1 MTAVATGQRAG
12 ASVDFSDSTVAQVIS
27 RTPDPEVPVISI
39 ADLGILRSVE
49 VDDAARTL
57 VATVTPTY
65 SGCPAMEAITDRI
78 VFAAREH
85 GYEATVRTLL
95 SPPWTTDWMT
105 EEGRAALHRFG
116 IAPPGPAS
124 GADTSG
130 PVLVRLARHVVACP
144 RCGSDDTT
152 EIAHFG
158 STACKALRR
167 CNACLE
173 PFDEFKA
180 L

>member
-1 MTAVATGQRAG
+1 VDSAVAEA
-12 ASVDFSDSTVAQVIS
+12 IS
-27 RTPDPEVPVISI
+27 RIADPEVPVISI

-49 VDDAARTL
+49 VDDEAHTV

-65 SGCPAMEAITDRI
+65 SGCPAMEAIRSRI
-78 VFAAREH
+78 VFEARALGYAAD
-85 GYEATVRTLL
+85 VRTQL
-95 SPPWTTDWMT
+95 SPAWTTDWMT
-105 EEGRAALHRFG
+105 ERGRAALERFG
-116 IAPPGPAS
+116 IAPPGPVRAP
-124 GADTSG
+124 AAG
-130 PVLVRLARHVVACP
+130 PVPVQIARHVVACP
-144 RCGSDDTT
+144 HCGSTDTT

-167 CNACLE
+167 CETCRE